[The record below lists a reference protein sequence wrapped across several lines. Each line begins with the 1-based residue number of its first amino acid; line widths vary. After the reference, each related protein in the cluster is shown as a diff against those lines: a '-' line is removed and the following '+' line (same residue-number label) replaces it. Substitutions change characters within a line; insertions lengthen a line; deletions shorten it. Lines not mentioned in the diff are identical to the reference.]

1 MTKLTKNQTSSNIP
15 AGIFDGI
22 ELFAQNGKM
31 FAIDNGTVMPFD
43 DLPESIKKEFWWIFS
58 LDTTAR
64 SFLKKELF
72 ITDEDA
78 QFTQW
83 LFCKFGSCDGTPDF
97 IDGAINTDAFNS
109 ACKRRKCPGRGKICG
124 CISSLKDYEVETLAL
139 LISGHTLSTMSSEL
153 LRSVDAIKS
162 RIEKLKSKLKCR
174 NVAQLASIITSLG
187 IDIDFFNR

>member
-15 AGIFDGI
+15 AGIFEGI

-58 LDTTAR
+58 LDRTAQ
-64 SFLKKELF
+64 SFIKKEFHLAG
-72 ITDEDA
+72 EKE

-83 LFCKFGSCDGTPDF
+83 LFCKFGSCDGTPDLL
-97 IDGAINTDAFNS
+97 DGTVNYDSFNS
-109 ACKRRKCPGRGKICG
+109 ACKRTKCSGRGKICG
-124 CISSLKDYEVETLAL
+124 DKYALKDYEVETLAL
-139 LISGHTLSTMSSEL
+139 LVSGHTLSTMSNDL

-162 RIEKLKSKLKCR
+162 RIEKLKIKLNCR

-187 IDIDFFNR
+187 INSEFFNR

>member
-15 AGIFDGI
+15 AGIFEGI

-31 FAIDNGTVMPFD
+31 FAIENGTVMPFD
-43 DLPESIKKEFWWIFS
+43 DLPEAIIQEFLWIFS
-58 LDTTAR
+58 LDRTAQ
-64 SFLKKELF
+64 SFIRKEFHVTSENEL
-72 ITDEDA
+72 
-78 QFTQW
+78 FTQW

-187 IDIDFFNR
+187 IEIDFFNR